1 MSSRLI
7 QVLLALS
14 LLLNCF
20 VLAGFVYRSWIA
32 PPPFPHSAGG
42 PPPPPPG
49 PNRWTNPLEA
59 FANDLKLDDAT
70 KKELQPIFEQ
80 YNTARRERYRE
91 IGKLRETMSTELLKQ
106 QFDMARLDTLVD
118 QMTDLRA
125 EQQKQNMRAFE
136 EIAAKLKPEQK
147 AELHKMLAERY
158 GGSWRP
164 GGPGAPRG
172 PRPTQ

>member
-1 MSSRLI
+1 MSSRLT

-20 VLAGFVYRSWIA
+20 VLAGFVYRSWLA
-32 PPPFPHSAGG
+32 PPQ
-42 PPPPPPG
+42 PPERADAQRPPG

-59 FANDLKLDDAT
+59 LANDLKLDEAT
-70 KKELQPIFEQ
+70 KKQLQPIFDQ
-80 YNTARRERYRE
+80 YNAARRERYRD
-91 IGKLRETMSTELLKQ
+91 IGKLREAMSAELQKPQ
-106 QFDMARLDTLVD
+106 YDMAKLDALVD
-118 QMTDLRA
+118 QMTDQRA

-164 GGPGAPRG
+164 GGQRG

>member
-1 MSSRLI
+1 MSPRLT
-7 QVLLALS
+7 QLLLALS

-20 VLAGFVYRSWIA
+20 VLAGFVYRSWVA
-32 PPPFPHSAGG
+32 PPPLYGSDGR
-42 PPPPPPG
+42 PPPPPG

-59 FANDLKLDDAT
+59 FANDLKLDDST
-70 KKELQPIFEQ
+70 RKELQPIFEH
-80 YNTARRERYRE
+80 YNTARRERFRD
-91 IGKLRETMSTELLKQ
+91 IGKLREAMSAELQKP
-106 QFDMARLDTLVD
+106 QFDMARLDALID
-118 QMTDLRA
+118 QMTDMRT

-164 GGPGAPRG
+164 GGPGGQRS